1 MVKIKALIFQLLILT
16 VWDAA
21 MAQAVNEKEATPKIT
36 SVYVIPVEGQISK
49 AQLYVL
55 RRGLKQAI
63 QENADT
69 VLLSMDTP
77 GGDLATTLE
86 MMEML
91 DKFNGTTIT
100 YVNDEAISAGA
111 YITVATDL
119 IYFSPNGL
127 IGAAAVIQ
135 GTGADVPETAQLKI
149 NSYLRAKVRSLTG
162 SYRYRSDVLRA
173 MMDKDFEFTIGET
186 VLKQKG
192 ELLTLTAQEAI
203 KLYGEPPEALLG
215 SGIFPNITSLLDYL
229 YGNDHYV
236 QKDFVTSWSEELAK
250 WLNKITPL
258 LLGLGLLFLF
268 IEFKTPGFGVFGVTG
283 VILVILVFLS
293 SYVAGLAGY
302 EPILFFALALVLIG
316 IEIFVFPGTVISGL
330 LGMMLLIGSIL
341 WALADIW
348 PTKDFK
354 FSLDLF
360 ISPVMDL
367 AIGVLIA
374 VTGSYIIGRFFLKKW
389 VRSSLI
395 LNQSVTNMQR
405 KNTVATTLKE
415 GDIGIVTKTLRPS
428 GEIEVH
434 GKRYEAHVKFGVVEA
449 KSKVEV
455 CEIRSLSILVRE
467 IKT

>member
-374 VTGSYIIGRFFLKKW
+374 VTGSYIIGAF
-389 VRSSLI
+389 S
-395 LNQSVTNMQR
+395 
-405 KNTVATTLKE
+405 
-415 GDIGIVTKTLRPS
+415 
-428 GEIEVH
+428 
-434 GKRYEAHVKFGVVEA
+434 
-449 KSKVEV
+449 
-455 CEIRSLSILVRE
+455 
-467 IKT
+467 